1 LPSPQTLICG
11 VGAPSFGQERD
22 ASLTERHRHGHAG
35 GSVGA
40 VNQSDFLDRRRI
52 IMGEIIHVTKA
63 RVVKEPGRG
72 MKTAYLDAFPD
83 TPVPYGIHG
92 GIKKFYK
99 TEPEVERPATLDHLV
114 MAVAG

>member
-1 LPSPQTLICG
+1 
-11 VGAPSFGQERD
+11 
-22 ASLTERHRHGHAG
+22 
-35 GSVGA
+35 
-40 VNQSDFLDRRRI
+40 
-52 IMGEIIHVTKA
+52 MGEVIHVTRA
-63 RVVKEPGRG
+63 RIVKEPGSG

>member
-1 LPSPQTLICG
+1 
-11 VGAPSFGQERD
+11 
-22 ASLTERHRHGHAG
+22 
-35 GSVGA
+35 
-40 VNQSDFLDRRRI
+40 
-52 IMGEIIHVTKA
+52 MGENIHVTRA

-114 MAVAG
+114 MAVAGRLNGKMESAPAASGIKTPTDKPVAPAEGIIEDMDSVPPITTIRV